1 MIIFPTPLTWLWV
14 RHQVQICAWDSLI
27 HHKDN
32 WHWEIWGSR
41 CCPLAAVC
49 WGNLSAVWK
58 ESAKFKI
65 LQSFNMYSLSTC
77 KNYGL
82 FKKKHRALLFYY
94 SCKCFLQCNSGTLY
108 LMSTEL
114 KKSGLTC
121 TCVLIMDFT
130 SFWST
135 HLKQRARTNR
145 CKIFLFVYCNL
156 NSCVLFRPFVR
167 WLTNYMYI
175 IYKVSR

>member
-58 ESAKFKI
+58 ESANF
-65 LQSFNMYSLSTC
+65 SFNMYSLSTC

-82 FKKKHRALLFYY
+82 FKKNIEHYYFIILVNVFSSVILVRCTWCPLNWRNRVLHVHANSLWTLPVFDQHTLNNARVRIVVKYFCLF
-94 SCKCFLQCNSGTLY
+94 TA
-108 LMSTEL
+108 
-114 KKSGLTC
+114 
-121 TCVLIMDFT
+121 I
-130 SFWST
+130 
-135 HLKQRARTNR
+135 
-145 CKIFLFVYCNL
+145 
-156 NSCVLFRPFVR
+156 
-167 WLTNYMYI
+167 
-175 IYKVSR
+175 

>member
-32 WHWEIWGSR
+32 WHLEIWGSR

-58 ESAKFKI
+58 ASANFKI
-65 LQSFNMYSLSTC
+65 LQSFNMYSLGTY
-77 KNYGL
+77 KIMDYL
-82 FKKKHRALLFYY
+82 KHRALLFYY
-94 SCKCFLQCNSGTLY
+94 SCKCFLQCNSGTVY

-156 NSCVLFRPFVR
+156 NSCVLFMPFVR

-175 IYKVSR
+175 YKVFR